1 MKVSKPPSGSL
12 AGPSAGLPEVKR
24 TGAKGFSEKLTSVAG
39 SGKAHATAPTRTP
52 STVRAG
58 RALCVSD
65 IGKTLKAGQITPQEA
80 LDRVVERVIA
90 RQAGPHAPAAVKQHL
105 SAALRQTLEEDPMLA
120 AKIQALGED

>member
-24 TGAKGFSEKLTSVAG
+24 TGGKGFSEKLTRAAG
-39 SGKAHATAPTRTP
+39 SGKTHAAAPTRTA
-52 STVRAG
+52 SMARAG
-58 RALCVSD
+58 KTRGVSD
-65 IGKTLKAGQITPQEA
+65 IGNTLKAGQITPQVA
-80 LDRVVERVIA
+80 LDRVVERIIA

-120 AKIQALGED
+120 AKIRALGDD